1 MLRQVTGHVIGEA
14 VVDVLA
20 EAGLAEE
27 LAVVVSLVGK
37 ALGVELAVPRHPT
50 PRSSLIEVV
59 SACERYQ
66 NGMQALVG
74 AVAFMRPGSP
84 EYERVRDLVERPRVL
99 DLLPRADRDRLH
111 HLLAGVEVPRLGELV
126 RRASGLGSPLPPKVR
141 TAWEAFTHLADF
153 NADTD
158 GIPPAFTL
166 LELLARQCG
175 GELGLRL
182 TEWNDYQARRLRL
195 EAQLR
200 ARRALLAT
208 PSREGRLHLMV
219 MVEHDGIDPDLYQVS
234 HWCQRLPGEWPPP
247 HGGTAEVRAAD
258 LERYVDGLVV
268 DAERAWA
275 DHRGSVALEF
285 VLPRALLNLPVQLWH
300 REHES
305 GMPRPLSIDYLISVR
320 SLERMRSK
328 HWHRVW
334 NQHWEAFMAN
344 PSAECVYYENGTQ
357 ASALDVVLS
366 DLRWGLVVL
375 GSAPPLEAGGDGDS
389 LTAALRSGIPAVLWH
404 PDASLD
410 VLRELIT
417 ELAKG
422 DSGLADLPMEAKNIR
437 HTRLS
442 PLSETGFH
450 RDNPV
455 RDLVVL
461 WDDPS
466 RLVLD
471 QPPAFPWQRGDIRD
485 DRERAS

>member
-1 MLRQVTGHVIGEA
+1 MPGHVIGEA

-20 EAGLAEE
+20 EAGLADE

-37 ALGVELAVPRHPT
+37 TLGVELAVPRHPT

-66 NGMQALVG
+66 DGMQALAG

-84 EYERVRDLVERPRVL
+84 ESERVRELVERPRVL

-111 HLLAGVEVPRLGELV
+111 QWLAGLEVPRLGELV
-126 RRASGLGSPLPPKVR
+126 HRASGLGSPLPPQVR
-141 TAWEAFTHLADF
+141 TVWEAFTHLADF
-153 NADTD
+153 NADVD
-158 GIPPAFTL
+158 GIPPAFAL
-166 LELLARQCG
+166 LELVARRCG
-175 GELGLRL
+175 GELARQL
-182 TEWNDYQARRLRL
+182 TEWNDYEARRLRL
-195 EAQLR
+195 EAQLK
-200 ARRALLAT
+200 ARRASIAM
-208 PSREGRLHLMV
+208 PEREGRLHLMV
-219 MVEHDGIDPDLYQVS
+219 LVDHDGIDPDLYQVS

-247 HGGTAEVRAAD
+247 HGGTSEVRSAD
-258 LERYVDGLVV
+258 LERYVDSLVV
-268 DAERAWA
+268 AAERIWA

-285 VLPRALLNLPVQLWH
+285 VLPRALLNLPVHLWH

-357 ASALDVVLS
+357 AAALDVVLS
-366 DLRWGLVVL
+366 DLKWGLVVL
-375 GSAPPLEAGGDGDS
+375 GSAPPLEAGGEKDS

-404 PDASLD
+404 PDAPLD

-417 ELAKG
+417 EFAKG
-422 DSGLADLPMEAKNIR
+422 QSGLGDLPMQAKKSR
-437 HTRLS
+437 HASL
-442 PLSETGFH
+442 PETTFH

-455 RDLVVL
+455 RDLVVM